1 MIDKVNLNRLIGQAL
16 ETEKRVIKKEVPE
29 VNEVQRKEDV
39 VEISQEARKAL
50 EADFEDLSRK
60 VKEIKEQIARGEY
73 EVNAEKIVEG
83 FRKFIA

>member
-16 ETEKRVIKKEVPE
+16 ETEKRVRKKEVPE
-29 VNEVQRKEDV
+29 VSEVQRKEDV